1 MCCLG
6 MYYLSGEGV
15 EKNEKKAFG
24 CFERAAQA
32 GIPAAQYNL
41 AVLYRYGTGTEMD
54 EEKALHWM
62 TKAAQQGFAL
72 AVKDLNGEETTEDE

>member
-1 MCCLG
+1 M
-6 MYYLSGEGV
+6 
-15 EKNEKKAFG
+15 
-24 CFERAAQA
+24 
-32 GIPAAQYNL
+32 
-41 AVLYRYGTGTEMD
+41 LYRYGTGTEMD